1 MQESYIF
8 CSFAYLSKER
18 NFMTF
23 MRKLFIGMSV
33 VMVLVMCAFVM
44 AGCSGTPAGVSAGN
58 GGENVDSGDLTGDDG
73 QDIPSD
79 MTTEEL
85 RQSIL
90 GFFAESLSGDS
101 GLFLSGCPLDRLG
114 QGDPTDEVWKLWEY
128 ANAGYKEE
136 LLPELQ
142 PLSSESVW
150 SWSLP
155 ASLEPSAVMPFY
167 WGSKGGKPSE
177 GYPLYLYLHGS
188 GSKETEWATGLQLC
202 SGFDDSPSAYFIPQ
216 IPNEGEWYRWWQKSK
231 QFAWEKLLRLALL
244 SGEIDPDRIYF
255 FGISEGGYGS
265 QRLASFYADYLAG
278 AGPMAGGEPLKNA
291 PAENCAN
298 IAFSLRT
305 GAEDTGFFRNTLTG
319 YTADAFGALEQ
330 EHPGYYRHEIELI
343 PGMGHHI
350 DYSVTTPWLSGFRR
364 DPCPKYVC
372 WENYEMDG
380 RFRDGFHN
388 IQVLARSGDN
398 VRTRYEMRI
407 SGNSVTLDV
416 DDVTYETVET
426 DPMYGIEMKFS
437 KSYAPAAGGKVR
449 IYFNDRMI
457 DPSEE
462 VVLTVNGKEAFKG
475 MLEAD
480 IDNIVNSCA
489 LFFDPERLFPYSV
502 DVEL

>member
-1 MQESYIF
+1 MTVCRRIVKNYYREDMKKNVLFS
-8 CSFAYLSKER
+8 AAAMLS
-18 NFMTF
+18 
-23 MRKLFIGMSV
+23 IMSV
-33 VMVLVMCAFVM
+33 TVVS
-44 AGCSGTPAGVSAGN
+44 GCSGTPSGNTDGN
-58 GGENVDSGDLTGDDG
+58 GGDTPDKVLTE
-73 QDIPSD
+73 
-79 MTTEEL
+79 EEL
-85 RQSIL
+85 RQEIL
-90 GFFAESLSGDS
+90 GFFSSRLGGEYSV
-101 GLFLSGCPLDRLG
+101 FQTGCPEDLLDAD
-114 QGDPTDEVWKLWEY
+114 DPAAAVWDLWRT
-128 ANAGYKEE
+128 ANSSFAEE
-136 LLPELQ
+136 PLPELK
-142 PLSSESVW
+142 PLSGNDPG

-167 WGSKGGKPSE
+167 WGSKGEKPAE
-177 GYPLYLYLHGS
+177 GYPLFLYLHGS
-188 GSKETEWATGLQLC
+188 GSKDTEWATGLQLC
-202 SGFDDSPSAYFIPQ
+202 SAFDDAPSAYFIPQ
-216 IPNEGEWYRWWQKSK
+216 IPNIGNWYRWWQTSK

-305 GAEDTGFFRNTLTG
+305 GAEDTGFYRNTLTG
-319 YTADAFGALEQ
+319 YTADAFDALEQ

-350 DYSVTTPWLSGFRR
+350 DYYVTTPWLSEFRR

-388 IQVLARSGDN
+388 IQVLSRSGEN
-398 VRTRYEMRI
+398 VRTRYEMAI

-416 DDVTYETVET
+416 DDVTYKTVET
-426 DPMYGIEMKFS
+426 DSYYGIEMKFS
-437 KSYAPAAGGKVR
+437 KSYTPAAEGKVR

-462 VVLTVNGKEAFKG
+462 VVLTVNGKEAFRGK
-475 MLEAD
+475 LEAD